1 MRKCVAVVAGTVL
14 AAACAARVPVMPP
27 EPATPNHPDFT
38 YPAVPQ
44 GTESIQ
50 STRIE
55 RGWRYL
61 QADSLRNAEREF
73 EAALQLQPSFYPA
86 EAGLGYVELAR
97 RDAKDAVVR
106 FDRALE
112 STDSY
117 VPALV
122 GRGQALLE
130 LGRDA
135 EALWSLEK
143 ALNADPSLTELKSRI
158 EVLRVRGLQDSLA
171 RAKAAT
177 DAGRWDEARAAYSQ
191 AIASSP
197 ESGFLYRD
205 LGLVEQRAGQ
215 PAVALERF
223 RKAVAIDPADARSW
237 TSIGAALE
245 AQGDTD
251 GALAAYERAQN
262 LEPTETLNAAIARL
276 RDAAALAKLPPE
288 YRAIPESTAVTRGD
302 VAAMIGVRLATLL
315 AQSPQ
320 RQTVVTD
327 ARGHWAQ
334 QWIVPVVRGG
344 VMDTEPNY
352 TFQPDSSVRRG
363 DLADT
368 VSRLLDL
375 IAATQPQRA
384 KRWQGVNVTIADVS
398 PTHLSYP
405 AVSQAVASGVMP
417 LAQDG
422 TFQLLRSVT
431 GAEIGEVVARLEAL
445 APEP

>member
-1 MRKCVAVVAGTVL
+1 MRRWVAVVAASML
-14 AAACAARVPVMPP
+14 AAACAARAPVMPP
-27 EPATPNHPDFT
+27 APAAPSHPDFT
-38 YPAVPQ
+38 YPAVPP
-44 GTESIQ
+44 GTEAIQ

-55 RGWRYL
+55 RAWRYL
-61 QADSLRNAEREF
+61 QADNLRNAEREF

-86 EAGLGYVELAR
+86 ETGLGFVELAR
-97 RDAKDAVVR
+97 RDPKDAVLR

-112 STDSY
+112 STDTY

-135 EALWSLEK
+135 DALASLEK
-143 ALNADPSLTELKSRI
+143 ALSTDPSLSELKGRI
-158 EVLRVRGLQDSLA
+158 EVLKVRGLQDSLA

-177 DAGRWDEARAAYSQ
+177 DAGQWDQARAAYTQ
-191 AIASSP
+191 AISSSP
-197 ESGFLYRD
+197 ESAFLYRE
-205 LGLVEQRAGQ
+205 LGLMEQKAGQ
-215 PAVALERF
+215 PAVALDQF
-223 RKAVAIDPADARSW
+223 RTAVAIDPADARSW
-237 TSIGAALE
+237 AAIGAALE
-245 AQGDTD
+245 TQGDPD
-251 GALAAYERAQN
+251 GALAAYERAASV
-262 LEPTETLNAAIARL
+262 EPSETLTATITRL

-302 VAAMIGVRLATLL
+302 VAAMIGVRLANLV
-315 AQSPQ
+315 ARSPQ
-320 RQTVVTD
+320 RQAVVTD
-327 ARGHWAQ
+327 TRGHWAQ

-352 TFQPDSSVRRG
+352 TFQPDSGVRRG
-363 DLADT
+363 DLAQT

-384 KRWQGVNVTIADVS
+384 KEWQGVNVTIADVS
-398 PTHLSYP
+398 PAHLSYP